1 MQHNGYQTVFVTSY
15 AVFKSQVNLNGWDL
29 DGSYGDQCYDIALL
43 LWYSIGYPAGYPV
56 NGGTHLAKDIWT
68 ERETNKSYNG
78 TQYFDLIYNL
88 NDVKQGDVLI
98 YDSTPY
104 NEAGHVGLAD
114 EDYSTWHENNP
125 SSYEFPILSQN
136 NQGTPYAGGGTYANI
151 HGYDTRLFLGAFRYK
166 EWNVPPTPP
175 TPSYKLTSFPFVLFA
190 ERLRNDDNLLY

>member
-1 MQHNGYQTVFVTSY
+1 MQHNGWQTVTVASY
-15 AVFKSQVNLNGWDL
+15 AAFKAVVNNNGWDL
-29 DGSYGDQCYDIALL
+29 DEAYGDQCYDLAFL
-43 LWYSIGYPAGYPV
+43 LWYSIGYPQVWPV

-114 EDYSTWHENNP
+114 EDYSTWHANNP
-125 SSYEFPILSQN
+125 SSYEFPILSEN
-136 NQGTPYAGGGTYANI
+136 NGGTPYSGGGAYANI

-166 EWNVPPTPP
+166 SWIPTPPPPTP
-175 TPSYKLTSFPFVLFA
+175 TSEGNFKFVLWT
-190 ERLRNDDNLLY
+190 RKIRDRKNVIY